1 MAVTEDD
8 IANPTFNRTIYRLP
22 PVAPWAQ
29 ERLLLAGWLAGL
41 AGWLAGWSLPVR
53 DKLLPL
59 QKPLLQLAGWLDWLG
74 AGWLTWVGSFLPRS
88 KGQAAAPF
96 ETFAPSWLPDR
107 GP

>member
-1 MAVTEDD
+1 MAMTQDD
-8 IANPTFNRTIYRLP
+8 IAKANVQQKYLQATAGGALGTGTL
-22 PVAPWAQ
+22 APSW
-29 ERLLLAGWLAGL
+29 LAGW